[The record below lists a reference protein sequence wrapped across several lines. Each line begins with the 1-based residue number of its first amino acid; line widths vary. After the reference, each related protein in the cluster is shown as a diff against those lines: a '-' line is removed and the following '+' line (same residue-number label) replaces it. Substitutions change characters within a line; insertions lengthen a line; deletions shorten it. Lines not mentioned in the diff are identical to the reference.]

1 MLIKLFTYSKMGGGN
16 RLHSR
21 NYLPLNILDFFQAWS
36 SGRIQHLPMFFTTT
50 PTAPMESGIP
60 YHRQMQQN
68 VNENSFPSYL
78 STSHLLNNSLNAV
91 TDFEPQLFSS
101 PSV

>member
-1 MLIKLFTYSKMGGGN
+1 MLIKLYTYSN
-16 RLHSR
+16 QTFWEEAEINL
-21 NYLPLNILDFFQAWS
+21 YQIFLILLQAWS

>member
-1 MLIKLFTYSKMGGGN
+1 
-16 RLHSR
+16 
-21 NYLPLNILDFFQAWS
+21 
-36 SGRIQHLPMFFTTT
+36 
-50 PTAPMESGIP
+50 MESGIP

>member
-1 MLIKLFTYSKMGGGN
+1 MIHLNRRGGAIGGIQEIIFHSIFLI
-16 RLHSR
+16 
-21 NYLPLNILDFFQAWS
+21 FFQAWS